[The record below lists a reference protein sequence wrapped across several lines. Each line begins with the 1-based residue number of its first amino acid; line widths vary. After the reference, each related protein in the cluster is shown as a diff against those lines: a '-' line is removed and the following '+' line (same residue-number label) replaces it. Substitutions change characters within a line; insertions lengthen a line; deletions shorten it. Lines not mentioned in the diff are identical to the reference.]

1 MRKRP
6 RRGCVGAKREM
17 RWMVGREPLT
27 VRLDWGE
34 KEADTPALST
44 RVVAVRVGVLTVVAV
59 KQVALGVL
67 GCAEHVEGP
76 FMVVKVTRHWDSPR
90 AEGPWRVTV
99 TLPMEGHKA
108 TMAACSAGPVVLA
121 KGTVSVFCL

>member
-1 MRKRP
+1 
-6 RRGCVGAKREM
+6 M
-17 RWMVGREPLT
+17 RWIVGREPLT

-34 KEADTPALST
+34 KEADTPLLST
-44 RVVAVRVGVLTVVAV
+44 RALAVREGVLTEVTL
-59 KQVALGVL
+59 KQVALGLL
-67 GCAEHVEGP
+67 GTAEHMEGP

-90 AEGPWRVTV
+90 AEGPWRDTV
-99 TLPMEGHKA
+99 TLPMEGHRA